1 MSDSIFEGSTEPV
14 VPAVPSTPNAV
25 PTELADLVGEGK
37 KYSSVEAALKSIPHA
52 QSHIGLIETENARL
66 KAELE
71 QRRTTEDLLEDIRN
85 GIVQPSAV
93 SPTAP
98 VLDQTQIESTIEALL
113 TRKEQTR
120 LEQLN
125 VNAVISEFTK
135 VFGDRVKG
143 EEEFIKLAA
152 ETGMSIPTLNRLA
165 ATSPA
170 AVLRLAG
177 IGTKKEVSPAKVSGS
192 LNTENFQ
199 QGNTVEPSAKVKMV
213 GASTKDIT
221 AAIRN
226 AREIVNKKYSQS

>member
-1 MSDSIFEGSTEPV
+1 MSESIFEGSTEPV
-14 VPAVPSTPNAV
+14 VPAVPSTPSAV

-37 KYSSVEAALKSIPHA
+37 KYSSVDAALKSIPHA
-52 QSHIGLIETENARL
+52 QSHISTIEAENLRL
-66 KAELE
+66 KTELE
-71 QRRTTEDLLEDIRN
+71 SHRTTEDLLEDIRN
-85 GIVQPSAV
+85 GIVQPSAAT
-93 SPTAP
+93 TAP

-113 TRKEQTR
+113 TRKEQSR
-120 LEQLN
+120 QEQLN
-125 VNAVISEFTK
+125 VNTVVSEFTK
-135 VFGDRVKG
+135 VFGDKAKG

-199 QGNTVEPSAKVKMV
+199 QGTPSELSAKVKMV

-221 AAIRN
+221 AAIKN
-226 AREIVNKKYSQS
+226 AREIVNKKYSN